1 VDDSHIGHW
10 QFLSSLFDAATSKSI
25 ISRFGNRRRGG
36 DLVIMLQRKVA
47 LLVNIAHSRKFHEPT
62 LE

>member
-1 VDDSHIGHW
+1 LFEATAIQKHHIH
-10 QFLSSLFDAATSKSI
+10 AA
-25 ISRFGNRRRGG
+25 GADGGG
-36 DLVIMLQRKVA
+36 DLLQCKVA

>member
-1 VDDSHIGHW
+1 LAIP
-10 QFLSSLFDAATSKSI
+10 FLDRCSMQPQSKSI

-36 DLVIMLQRKVA
+36 DSITMLQCKVA

>member
-1 VDDSHIGHW
+1 M
-10 QFLSSLFDAATSKSI
+10 QPQSKSI
-25 ISRFGNRRRGG
+25 TSRFENRRRGG
-36 DLVIMLQRKVA
+36 DLINMLQCKVA